1 MPFDFTV
8 AFQNGESYL
17 LHMKDGSWVLA
28 DREIARKRGRCGMME
43 AWTRTRRLGRNP

>member
-28 DREIARKRGRCGMME
+28 DRETGRFLTSRTNFCGS
-43 AWTRTRRLGRNP
+43 ACFVR